1 MATGG
6 NGRGPAPMR
15 WTSLIGAGLGTM
27 LSGRARR
34 LSDTRWWAA
43 NSGAVQRRQLRRLL
57 HTAAGTHTGRQ
68 HGFAGLASIASDA
81 EMLRAYRAA
90 IPIADYEAWRP
101 LMVRMREGAE
111 PDVTWPGVVRDW
123 AQTSGTTGG
132 QKYIPVSAAMMKS
145 NRTAA
150 MDIFAHAMRMGCP
163 LSRLLGG
170 KLLFLGGSTAL
181 ETSDKGVRT
190 GDLSGLVAPLIRWPL
205 SEVYLPGSE
214 IALMDHW
221 PGKIERIARLCVD
234 QDVRMVSGMVSWSLV
249 LFQRVL
255 ELARERDARTGR
267 LRDVWPAFNLFV
279 HGGVRYGPFDPQIR
293 EVWSGTDMADL
304 PRRLEVYP
312 ASEGFIA
319 MQDTRGDPGLRLS
332 TDVGIFFEFVPVE
345 EIDKPDARAFAC
357 DEVEPGQRYVVVMST
372 CAGLWR
378 YIIGD
383 VVEFD
388 TIPPDGPARL
398 RIVGRHRHFVNAF
411 GENLIVE
418 EIENAVMAARD
429 RLGVR
434 IGEFTAAPV
443 YPAEGRRAALELAIE
458 WDGGD
463 ARLAAFS
470 AAFDEALRAA
480 NVDYHTKRTGDM
492 GMGPPVISPV
502 APGAFHRWMESR
514 GKLGG
519 QNKTPR
525 CANHR
530 EYIEGLTRPEPNG
543 LQRNAPVGA
552 GA

>member
-1 MATGG
+1 
-6 NGRGPAPMR
+6 MR
-15 WTSLIGAGLGTM
+15 WTSLIGAGLSTM
-27 LSGRARR
+27 LRGRARR
-34 LSDTRWWAA
+34 LSDTQWWAA

-68 HGFAGLASIASDA
+68 HGFARLASTTDDA
-81 EMLRAYRAA
+81 QMLRGYRAA
-90 IPIADYEAWRP
+90 IPLADYEAWRP

-170 KLLFLGGSTAL
+170 KLLFLGGSTTL

-205 SEVYLPGSE
+205 SEVYLPGAE

-221 PGKIERIARLCVD
+221 PSKIERIARLCVD

-267 LRDVWPAFNLFV
+267 LRDVWPAFDLFV

-293 EVWSGTDMADL
+293 EVWSGAEMADL

-319 MQDTRGDPGLRLS
+319 MQDTRAQPGLRLS
-332 TDVGIFFEFVPVE
+332 TDIGIFFEFVPVE
-345 EIDKPDARAFAC
+345 DIDKPDARAFAC
-357 DEVEPGQRYVVVMST
+357 DEVERGQRYVVVMST

-443 YPAEGRRAALELAIE
+443 YPGEGRRAALELAIE
-458 WDGGD
+458 WEGDD
-463 ARLAAFS
+463 ARLTAFG
-470 AAFDEALRAA
+470 AAFDDALRTA

-492 GMGPPVISPV
+492 GMGSPVITPV
-502 APGAFHRWMESR
+502 APGTFHRWMASR

-530 EYIEGLTRPEPNG
+530 EYIEGLTSAAQPELP
-543 LQRNAPVGA
+543 RNATVGA